1 MTFDNREYLNNELK
15 KARAVLRGLVA
26 DTVANDGDLKS
37 AMIVRQEETVI
48 RFADAV
54 NKIDEERKY
63 GGE

>member
-48 RFADAV
+48 KLMKKENMGV
-54 NKIDEERKY
+54 SKWI
-63 GGE
+63 

>member
-26 DTVANDGDLKS
+26 DTVANDGDLRS
-37 AMIVRQEETVI
+37 DMIVRQEETVI

-54 NKIDEERKY
+54 NQIDEERKY